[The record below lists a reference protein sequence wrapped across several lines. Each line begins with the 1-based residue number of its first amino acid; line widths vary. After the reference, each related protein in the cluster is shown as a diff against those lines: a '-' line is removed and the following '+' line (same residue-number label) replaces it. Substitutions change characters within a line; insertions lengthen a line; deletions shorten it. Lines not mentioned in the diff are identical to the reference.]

1 MTDKVFK
8 CFQNFIDTIESSQ
21 YTNND
26 PVQYSGI
33 NIPEVHV
40 SDWDNIKTLDKTAIL
55 VAAAAD
61 GFEVIP

>member
-1 MTDKVFK
+1 MTDKVFR
-8 CFQNFIDTIESSQ
+8 CFQNFLNTIDNSE

-26 PVQYSGI
+26 PVQKSAI

-40 SDWDNIKTLDKTAIL
+40 SEWEDVKTLDKTAIL